1 MHLRAEHDDLTDV
14 LARATRAVGTRAPVE
29 VLQGILCEV
38 QGNRLKVT
46 GSDLEMTVH
55 TTLEVEA
62 LEEGKAVIP
71 ARLAAEAVRKLP
83 PGAVTMKTDEGE
95 VEIIG
100 NGPSFRLRQLAL
112 EDFPT
117 LSDSVASP
125 DGVQISGDDLVQ
137 AVAQVAVA
145 ASNDDARP
153 ILTGVMFD
161 TNEGALRLVATD
173 SYRLAVRDL
182 PGVEAGNAGLVP
194 VRGLRELGRTIGAEK
209 IDVIVGEREA
219 TFSSDRGSLKVRL
232 IEGTFPNY
240 RQLIPDEYANR
251 LVVSKEAMVDAVD
264 RASLV
269 AEDHI
274 PVRLELSDDGV
285 DISVTRQE
293 VGGSTERV
301 EGTYG
306 GEKMTIAFNPRYLS
320 DGVAAI
326 QDDEIVLEVLDSLK
340 PGVLRGASSDD
351 FLYLLMPVRL

>member
-1 MHLRAEHDDLTDV
+1 MHLRAEHDDLADV

-38 QGNRLKVT
+38 QGNGLRVT

-55 TTLEVEA
+55 TSLEVEV

-83 PGAVTMKTDEGE
+83 PGAVTIRTDEGE
-95 VEIIG
+95 VEITG
-100 NGPSFRLRQLAL
+100 NGPTFRLRQLAVD
-112 EDFPT
+112 DFPHLESEST
-117 LSDSVASP
+117 SSDGIQI
-125 DGVQISGDDLVQ
+125 DGDELVR
-137 AVAQVAVA
+137 AIAQVSVA

-153 ILTGVMFD
+153 ILTGVLFEP
-161 TNEGALRLVATD
+161 NEGTLRLVATD

-182 PGVEAGNAGLVP
+182 PGVEPGGSGLVP

-209 IDVIVGEREA
+209 VSVNVGEREA
-219 TFSSDRGSLKVRL
+219 SFASERGSLTVRL
-232 IEGTFPNY
+232 IEGAFPNY
-240 RQLIPDEYANR
+240 RQLIPETYNNR
-251 LVVSKEAMVDAVD
+251 LTVAKTAILDAVD

-274 PVRLELSDDGV
+274 PVRMEMSDGGV

-293 VGGSTERV
+293 VGGTAERV
-301 EGTYG
+301 EGEYS
-306 GEKMTIAFNPRYLS
+306 GEKLTIAFNPRYLS
-320 DGVAAI
+320 DGVSAI
-326 QDDEIVLEVLDSLK
+326 EDDEIVVEVLDGLK
-340 PGVLRGASSDD
+340 PGILRGANSPE

>member
-38 QGNRLKVT
+38 QGNRLTVT

-55 TTLEVEA
+55 TSLEVEA

-83 PGAVTMKTDEGE
+83 PGAVTIRTDEGE
-95 VEIIG
+95 VELTG
-100 NGPSFRLRQLAL
+100 NGPSFRLRQLAV

-117 LSDSVASP
+117 LTAAGTAG
-125 DGVQISGDDLVQ
+125 GVQVTGDDLVR
-137 AVAQVAVA
+137 AIGQVGVA

-153 ILTGVMFD
+153 ILTGVFFEA
-161 TNEGALRLVATD
+161 NEGSLSLLATD
-173 SYRLAVRDL
+173 SYRLAIKDL
-182 PGVEAGNAGLVP
+182 PGVDATSAGLVP

-209 IDVIVGEREA
+209 IEVAIGEREA
-219 TFSSDRGSLKVRL
+219 TFSSDRGSLNLRL
-232 IEGTFPNY
+232 IEGAFPNV
-240 RQLIPDEYANR
+240 RQLIPEEFTNR
-251 LVVSKEAMVDAVD
+251 LTVSKEAMIDAVD

-274 PVRLELSDDGV
+274 PVRLELGDGGV
-285 DISVTRQE
+285 DVSVTRQE
-293 VGGSTERV
+293 VGGTAERV
-301 EGTYG
+301 EGNYN
-306 GEKMTIAFNPRYLS
+306 GEKITIAFNPRYLS
-320 DGVAAI
+320 DGITAI
-326 QDDEIVLEVLDSLK
+326 EDEDIVIEVLDSVK